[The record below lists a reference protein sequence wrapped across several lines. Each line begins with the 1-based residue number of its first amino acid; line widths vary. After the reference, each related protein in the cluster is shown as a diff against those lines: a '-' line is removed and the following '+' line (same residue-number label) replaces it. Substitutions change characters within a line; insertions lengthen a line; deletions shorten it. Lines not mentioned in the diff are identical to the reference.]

1 MSKKPSTLTPVEI
14 AREAFQRLGARR
26 ISPTP
31 DAYRIAYEEIQ
42 GGMPGV
48 TAESVL
54 STFATKLSRQPGE
67 NGLLG
72 TRLVRARENGDWTE
86 FERQLIEFADANWQS
101 RPIVP
106 AKPAVPHG
114 ELVPIDLERQF
125 IRDSIK
131 EKMLREMLARI
142 LVFNLP
148 SLLSTAPELANE
160 SRNSGQDLK
169 MAFSEQAMNE
179 IITRVK
185 QLSFQIE
192 LKTDDMAQQQELLMR
207 LFQLLL
213 ENINGLL
220 EQGSWLSSQI
230 ETVQSL
236 IAGPLS
242 NTSLADA
249 TKNLKEVI
257 YKQGLLKNTLSEEK
271 VVVKNMMLTFVDRLS
286 AMVSTTD
293 NYQRTIRGFSQQ
305 ISQAGNIADLNSV
318 LSEIMTETQK
328 AQEEATRSHDAMVD
342 ARQEVEKAEERIQA
356 LEQQLQQMGELVRED
371 QLTGS
376 LNRRG
381 MDESLDR
388 EIANALRRETPL
400 CVALLD
406 LDDFKRIND
415 THGHATGDEVLV
427 HLVQVI
433 RETLRKLDV
442 IARFG
447 GEEFVILMPETSPQ
461 DAVQIITRVQRELT
475 KRIFMH
481 ESQRLLIT
489 FSAGVA
495 VYQPGESQADLL
507 KRTDVALYKAKN
519 AGKNRIVFADPPA
532 AELPGLPP
540 SP

>member
-1 MSKKPSTLTPVEI
+1 MTKKPTTLTPVEI

-26 ISPTP
+26 IAPTP

-42 GGMPGV
+42 GDAPGV
-48 TAESVL
+48 SPEAVL
-54 STFATKLSRQPGE
+54 GNFATKLSRQPGE

-72 TRLVRARENGDWTE
+72 TRLVRARENGDWSE

-106 AKPAVPHG
+106 AAPVVPHG

-125 IRDSIK
+125 IRDSKK
-131 EKMLREMLARI
+131 EKMLREMLARV

-160 SRNSGQDLK
+160 SRDSGQDLK
-169 MAFSEQAMNE
+169 TAFSEQAMND
-179 IITRVK
+179 IIARVK

-192 LKTDDMAQQQELLMR
+192 LKTDDMAQQQDLLMR

-242 NTSLADA
+242 STSLADA

-318 LSEIMTETQK
+318 LSEIMSETQK
-328 AQEEATRSHDAMVD
+328 AQEEATRSRDAMED
-342 ARQEVEKAEERIQA
+342 ARQEVEKAEDRIHT

-388 EIANALRRETPL
+388 EIANAVRRDTPL

-427 HLVQVI
+427 HMVQVI
-433 RETLRKLDV
+433 KETLRKLDV

-447 GEEFVILMPETSPQ
+447 GEEFVVLMPETTPQ

-495 VYQPGESQADLL
+495 VYHPGESQAELL
-507 KRTDVALYKAKN
+507 KRADVALYKAKN
-519 AGKNRIVFADPPA
+519 AGKNRIIFAEPPA
-532 AELPGLPP
+532 GAAPLV
-540 SP
+540 

>member
-1 MSKKPSTLTPVEI
+1 MSKKPTTLTPVEI

-26 ISPTP
+26 VSPTP

-114 ELVPIDLERQF
+114 ELVSIDLERQF

-328 AQEEATRSHDAMVD
+328 AQEEATRSRDAMVD

-489 FSAGVA
+489 FSAGVS
-495 VYQPGESQADLL
+495 VYHPGESQAELL

-532 AELPGLPP
+532 DAPSLP
-540 SP
+540 SPD

>member
-1 MSKKPSTLTPVEI
+1 MSKKPTTLTPVEI

-192 LKTDDMAQQQELLMR
+192 LKTDDMAQQQELVMR

-328 AQEEATRSHDAMVD
+328 AQEEATRSRDAMVD

-489 FSAGVA
+489 FSAGVS
-495 VYQPGESQADLL
+495 VYHPGESQAELL

-532 AELPGLPP
+532 DAPSLP
-540 SP
+540 SPD

>member
-14 AREAFQRLGARR
+14 AREAFQRLGSRR
-26 ISPTP
+26 IAPTP
-31 DAYRIAYEEIQ
+31 EAYRIAYEEIQ
-42 GGMPGV
+42 GDEPPGPGP
-48 TAESVL
+48 EVL
-54 STFATKLSRQPGE
+54 LANLAARLAKQPGE
-67 NGLLG
+67 GGLIG
-72 TRLVRARENGDWTE
+72 TRLVRAQENGDWLE
-86 FERQLIEFADANWQS
+86 YERQLNEFASENWQN
-101 RPIVP
+101 RPN
-106 AKPAVPHG
+106 VPHG
-114 ELVPIDLERQF
+114 ELVPMDLERQF
-125 IRDSIK
+125 IRDSKK
-131 EKMLREMLARI
+131 EKMLREVLARI

-148 SLLSTAPELANE
+148 SLLDNAPELANE
-160 SRNSGQDLK
+160 SRSSGQDIK

-179 IITRVK
+179 ITARVK

-230 ETVQSL
+230 ETVQTL
-236 IAGPLS
+236 ITGPIS
-242 NTSLADA
+242 QTSLADA

-293 NYQRTIRGFSQQ
+293 NYQKTISGFSQQ
-305 ISQAGNIADLNSV
+305 ISQAGNISDLNTV
-318 LSEIMTETQK
+318 LNEIMRETQN
-328 AQEEATRSHDAMVD
+328 AQDEATRSRDAMEG
-342 ARQEVEKAEERIQA
+342 ARQEVEKAEARIHA
-356 LEQQLQQMGELVRED
+356 LENQLVQMGELVRED

-388 EIANALRRETPL
+388 EIINAERRDTPL
-400 CVALLD
+400 CIALLD

-415 THGHATGDEVLV
+415 THGHATGDEVLIHMV
-427 HLVQVI
+427 KVI

-447 GEEFVILMPETSPQ
+447 GEEFIVLMPETEPE

-495 VYQPGESQADLL
+495 LHHKDENQAELL
-507 KRTDVALYKAKN
+507 KRADVALYKAKN

-532 AELPGLPP
+532 PAALPAA
-540 SP
+540 

>member
-1 MSKKPSTLTPVEI
+1 MSKKPTTLTPVEI

-26 ISPTP
+26 IAPTP

-42 GGMPGV
+42 GGLPGV

-54 STFATKLSRQPGE
+54 GNFATKLSRQPGE

-72 TRLVRARENGDWTE
+72 TRLVRARENGDWSE
-86 FERQLIEFADANWQS
+86 FERQLTEFADANWQS
-101 RPIVP
+101 RPILP

-160 SRNSGQDLK
+160 SRNSGQELK
-169 MAFSEQAMNE
+169 MAFSEQAMND
-179 IITRVK
+179 IISRVR

-192 LKTDDMAQQQELLMR
+192 LKTDDMAQQQDLLMR

-242 NTSLADA
+242 STSLADA

-328 AQEEATRSHDAMVD
+328 AQEEAT
-342 ARQEVEKAEERIQA
+342 QA

-427 HLVQVI
+427 HMVQVI

-447 GEEFVILMPETSPQ
+447 GEEFVVLMPETSPQ

-532 AELPGLPP
+532 AAPALPP
-540 SP
+540 SR

>member
-14 AREAFQRLGARR
+14 AREAFQRLGNRR
-26 ISPTP
+26 IAPTP
-31 DAYRIAYEEIQ
+31 EAYRIAYEEIQ
-42 GGMPGV
+42 GDAPGV
-48 TAESVL
+48 SSETLLANLAS
-54 STFATKLSRQPGE
+54 KLARQPGE
-67 NGLLG
+67 SGLIG
-72 TRLVRARENGDWTE
+72 TRLVRARDNGDLVE
-86 FERQLIEFADANWQS
+86 FERLLNELVEKNWQS

-106 AKPAVPHG
+106 AVPVG
-114 ELVPIDLERQF
+114 ELTPIDPERQF
-125 IRDSIK
+125 IRDSRK
-131 EKMLREMLARI
+131 EKMLREVLARI

-148 SLLSTAPELANE
+148 TLLSNAPELANE
-160 SRNSGQDLK
+160 ARDCGQEVK
-169 MAFSEQAMNE
+169 MAFSEQAMNDT
-179 IITRVK
+179 IARIK
-185 QLSFQIE
+185 QLIFQIE

-230 ETVQSL
+230 ETVQTL
-236 IAGPLS
+236 ISGPMS
-242 NTSLADA
+242 STSLADA

-318 LSEIMTETQK
+318 LGEIMRETQN
-328 AQEEATRSHDAMVD
+328 AQDEATRSRDAMED

-356 LEQQLQQMGELVRED
+356 LEQQLMQMGELVRED

-388 EIANALRRETPL
+388 EITNAQRRETPL

-427 HLVQVI
+427 HLVRVI

-447 GEEFVILMPETSPQ
+447 GEEFVVLMPETAPQ

-495 VYQPGESQADLL
+495 VYYPGETQAELL
-507 KRTDVALYKAKN
+507 KRADVALYKAKN

-532 AELPGLPP
+532 GDTTAPP
-540 SP
+540 SVGL

>member
-1 MSKKPSTLTPVEI
+1 MSKKPTTLTPVEI

-328 AQEEATRSHDAMVD
+328 AQEEATRSRDAMVD

-489 FSAGVA
+489 FSAGVS
-495 VYQPGESQADLL
+495 VYHPGESQAELL

-532 AELPGLPP
+532 DTPSLP
-540 SP
+540 SPD

>member
-125 IRDSIK
+125 IRDSVK

-169 MAFSEQAMNE
+169 TAFSEQAMNE

-249 TKNLKEVI
+249 TKNLKDVI
-257 YKQGLLKNTLSEEK
+257 YKQGLLKNTPSEEN

-328 AQEEATRSHDAMVD
+328 AQEEATRSRDAMVD

-495 VYQPGESQADLL
+495 VYEPGESQAELL

-532 AELPGLPP
+532 ANVPSLPP

>member
-1 MSKKPSTLTPVEI
+1 MSKKPTTLTPVEI

-328 AQEEATRSHDAMVD
+328 AQEEATRSRDAMVD

-489 FSAGVA
+489 FSAGVS
-495 VYQPGESQADLL
+495 VYHPGESQAELL

-532 AELPGLPP
+532 EAPSLP
-540 SP
+540 SPD

>member
-1 MSKKPSTLTPVEI
+1 MSKKSSTLTPVEI

-328 AQEEATRSHDAMVD
+328 AQEEATRSRDAMVD

-381 MDESLDR
+381 MDESMDR

>member
-1 MSKKPSTLTPVEI
+1 MSKKPTTLTPVEI

-328 AQEEATRSHDAMVD
+328 AQEEATRSRDAMVD

-489 FSAGVA
+489 FSAGVS
-495 VYQPGESQADLL
+495 VYHPGESQAELL

-532 AELPGLPP
+532 DAPSLP
-540 SP
+540 SPD

>member
-1 MSKKPSTLTPVEI
+1 MSKKPTTLTPVEI

-26 ISPTP
+26 IAPTP

-42 GGMPGV
+42 GGLPGV

-54 STFATKLSRQPGE
+54 GNFATKLSRQPGE

-72 TRLVRARENGDWTE
+72 TRLVRARENGDWSE
-86 FERQLIEFADANWQS
+86 FERQLTEFADANWQS
-101 RPIVP
+101 RPILP

-160 SRNSGQDLK
+160 SRNSGQELK
-169 MAFSEQAMNE
+169 MAFSEQAMND
-179 IITRVK
+179 IISRVR

-192 LKTDDMAQQQELLMR
+192 LKTDDMAQQQDLLMR

-242 NTSLADA
+242 STSLADA

-328 AQEEATRSHDAMVD
+328 AQEEATRSRDAMED

-427 HLVQVI
+427 HMVQVI

-447 GEEFVILMPETSPQ
+447 GEEFVVLMPETSPQ

-532 AELPGLPP
+532 ATPALPP
-540 SP
+540 SR

>member
-1 MSKKPSTLTPVEI
+1 MSKKPTTLTPVEI

-106 AKPAVPHG
+106 AEPAVPHG

-328 AQEEATRSHDAMVD
+328 AQEEATRSRDAMVD

-489 FSAGVA
+489 FSAGVS
-495 VYQPGESQADLL
+495 VYHPGESQAELL

-532 AELPGLPP
+532 DAPSLP
-540 SP
+540 SPD

>member
-125 IRDSIK
+125 IRDSVK

-169 MAFSEQAMNE
+169 TAFSEQAMNE

-328 AQEEATRSHDAMVD
+328 AQEEATRSRDAMVD

-495 VYQPGESQADLL
+495 VYEPGESQAELL

-532 AELPGLPP
+532 ANVPSLPP

>member
-48 TAESVL
+48 TTESVL

-328 AQEEATRSHDAMVD
+328 AQEEATRSRDAMVD

>member
-1 MSKKPSTLTPVEI
+1 MSKKPTTLTPVEI

-328 AQEEATRSHDAMVD
+328 AQEEASRSRDAMVD

-489 FSAGVA
+489 FSAGVS
-495 VYQPGESQADLL
+495 VYHPGESQAELL

-532 AELPGLPP
+532 DAPSLP
-540 SP
+540 SPD

>member
-1 MSKKPSTLTPVEI
+1 MSKKPTTLTPVEI

-26 ISPTP
+26 IAPTP

-42 GGMPGV
+42 GGLPGV

-54 STFATKLSRQPGE
+54 GNFATKLSRQPGE

-72 TRLVRARENGDWTE
+72 TRLVRARENGDWSE
-86 FERQLIEFADANWQS
+86 FERQLTEFADANWQS
-101 RPIVP
+101 RPILP

-160 SRNSGQDLK
+160 SRNSGQELK
-169 MAFSEQAMNE
+169 MAFSEQAMND
-179 IITRVK
+179 IISRVR

-192 LKTDDMAQQQELLMR
+192 LKTDDMAQQQDLLMR

-242 NTSLADA
+242 STSLADA

-328 AQEEATRSHDAMVD
+328 AQEEATRSRDAMED

-427 HLVQVI
+427 HMVQVI

-447 GEEFVILMPETSPQ
+447 GEEFVVLMPETSPQ

-532 AELPGLPP
+532 AAPALPP
-540 SP
+540 SR

>member
-1 MSKKPSTLTPVEI
+1 MTKKPTTLTPVEI
-14 AREAFQRLGARR
+14 AREAFQRLGSRR
-26 ISPTP
+26 IAPTP
-31 DAYRIAYEEIQ
+31 DAYRVAYEEIQ
-42 GGMPGV
+42 GDAPGL
-48 TAESVL
+48 TPEAVL
-54 STFATKLSRQPGE
+54 GAFATKLSRQPGE

-72 TRLVRARENGDWTE
+72 TRLVRARDSGEWAE
-86 FERQLIEFADANWQS
+86 FERQLNEFADSNWQS

-106 AKPAVPHG
+106 ATPMVQHG
-114 ELVPIDLERQF
+114 ELVPIDLEREF
-125 IRDSIK
+125 IRDSKK
-131 EKMLREMLARI
+131 EKMLREMLARV

-160 SRNSGQDLK
+160 ARDSGQNLK
-169 MAFSEQAMNE
+169 TAFSEQAMND
-179 IITRVK
+179 IIGRVK

-192 LKTDDMAQQQELLMR
+192 LKTDDMAQQQDLLMR

-242 NTSLADA
+242 STSLADA

-305 ISQAGNIADLNSV
+305 ISQSGNIADLNSV
-318 LSEIMTETQK
+318 LSEIMSETQK
-328 AQEEATRSHDAMVD
+328 AQEEATRSRDAMED
-342 ARQEVEKAEERIQA
+342 ARQEVEKAEERITT

-427 HLVQVI
+427 HMVQVI

-447 GEEFVILMPETSPQ
+447 GEEFLVLMPETSPQ

-495 VYQPGESQADLL
+495 VYQPEESQAELL
-507 KRTDVALYKAKN
+507 KRADVALYKAKN
-519 AGKNRIVFADPPA
+519 AGKNRIVFADPPSGA
-532 AELPGLPP
+532 AP
-540 SP
+540 SA

>member
-1 MSKKPSTLTPVEI
+1 MSKKPTTLTPVEI

-328 AQEEATRSHDAMVD
+328 AQEEATRSRDAMVD

-356 LEQQLQQMGELVRED
+356 LEQQLQ
-371 QLTGS
+371 
-376 LNRRG
+376 
-381 MDESLDR
+381 
-388 EIANALRRETPL
+388 
-400 CVALLD
+400 
-406 LDDFKRIND
+406 
-415 THGHATGDEVLV
+415 HG
-427 HLVQVI
+427 
-433 RETLRKLDV
+433 
-442 IARFG
+442 
-447 GEEFVILMPETSPQ
+447 
-461 DAVQIITRVQRELT
+461 
-475 KRIFMH
+475 
-481 ESQRLLIT
+481 
-489 FSAGVA
+489 
-495 VYQPGESQADLL
+495 
-507 KRTDVALYKAKN
+507 
-519 AGKNRIVFADPPA
+519 
-532 AELPGLPP
+532 
-540 SP
+540 

>member
-1 MSKKPSTLTPVEI
+1 MSKKPTTLTPVEI

-328 AQEEATRSHDAMVD
+328 AQEEATRSRDAMVD

-489 FSAGVA
+489 FSAGVS
-495 VYQPGESQADLL
+495 VYHPGESQAELL

-532 AELPGLPP
+532 DAPSVP
-540 SP
+540 SPD

>member
-1 MSKKPSTLTPVEI
+1 MSKKPTTLTPVEI

-328 AQEEATRSHDAMVD
+328 AQEEATRSRDAMVD

-489 FSAGVA
+489 FSAGVS
-495 VYQPGESQADLL
+495 VYHPGESQAELL

-532 AELPGLPP
+532 DTPTLP
-540 SP
+540 SPD

>member
-1 MSKKPSTLTPVEI
+1 MSKKPTTLTPVEI

-328 AQEEATRSHDAMVD
+328 AQEEATRSRDAMVD

-427 HLVQVI
+427 HPVQVI

-489 FSAGVA
+489 FSAGVS
-495 VYQPGESQADLL
+495 VYHPGESQAELL

-532 AELPGLPP
+532 DAPSLP
-540 SP
+540 SPD

>member
-328 AQEEATRSHDAMVD
+328 AQEEATRSRDAMVD

>member
-106 AKPAVPHG
+106 AKPAVQHG

-125 IRDSIK
+125 IRDSVK

-328 AQEEATRSHDAMVD
+328 AQEEATRSRDAMVD

-447 GEEFVILMPETSPQ
+447 GEEFVILMPETSAQ

-495 VYQPGESQADLL
+495 VYQPGESQAELL

-532 AELPGLPP
+532 AEAPGLPP

>member
-106 AKPAVPHG
+106 AKPAVQHG

-125 IRDSIK
+125 IRDSVK

-179 IITRVK
+179 IIARVK

-328 AQEEATRSHDAMVD
+328 AQEEATRSRDAMVD

-495 VYQPGESQADLL
+495 VYQPGESQAELL

-532 AELPGLPP
+532 AEAPGLPP
-540 SP
+540 AP

>member
-1 MSKKPSTLTPVEI
+1 MSKKPTTLTPVEI

-114 ELVPIDLERQF
+114 ELVSIDLERQF

-192 LKTDDMAQQQELLMR
+192 LKTDDMA
-207 LFQLLL
+207 
-213 ENINGLL
+213 
-220 EQGSWLSSQI
+220 SSR
-230 ETVQSL
+230 
-236 IAGPLS
+236 
-242 NTSLADA
+242 N
-249 TKNLKEVI
+249 
-257 YKQGLLKNTLSEEK
+257 
-271 VVVKNMMLTFVDRLS
+271 
-286 AMVSTTD
+286 
-293 NYQRTIRGFSQQ
+293 
-305 ISQAGNIADLNSV
+305 
-318 LSEIMTETQK
+318 
-328 AQEEATRSHDAMVD
+328 
-342 ARQEVEKAEERIQA
+342 
-356 LEQQLQQMGELVRED
+356 
-371 QLTGS
+371 
-376 LNRRG
+376 
-381 MDESLDR
+381 
-388 EIANALRRETPL
+388 
-400 CVALLD
+400 C
-406 LDDFKRIND
+406 
-415 THGHATGDEVLV
+415 
-427 HLVQVI
+427 
-433 RETLRKLDV
+433 
-442 IARFG
+442 
-447 GEEFVILMPETSPQ
+447 
-461 DAVQIITRVQRELT
+461 
-475 KRIFMH
+475 
-481 ESQRLLIT
+481 
-489 FSAGVA
+489 
-495 VYQPGESQADLL
+495 
-507 KRTDVALYKAKN
+507 
-519 AGKNRIVFADPPA
+519 
-532 AELPGLPP
+532 
-540 SP
+540 

>member
-1 MSKKPSTLTPVEI
+1 MSKKPTTLTPVGI

-328 AQEEATRSHDAMVD
+328 AQEEATRSRDAMVD

-489 FSAGVA
+489 FSAGVS
-495 VYQPGESQADLL
+495 VYHPGESQAELL

-532 AELPGLPP
+532 DAPSLP
-540 SP
+540 SPD